1 MLLTTQGGLI
11 VSSRHISLIA
21 LRREEPSPDKSLKSL
36 NNNDPEGF
44 TYRVLLCLADAEG
57 NRIVA
62 ASGLSPKGARFVRE
76 DIAHHWAIESARWS
90 AEEALARFRDGAY
103 YAEAGHSESGE
114 ETEEIV

>member
-11 VSSRHISLIA
+11 VSSQYIAFLA
-21 LRREEPSPDKSLKSL
+21 LRREETPPRQTDPDSL
-36 NNNDPEGF
+36 
-44 TYRVLLCLADAEG
+44 TYRVLLCLADREG

-62 ASGLSPKGARFVRE
+62 ARGLSLAAARFVRE

-103 YAEAGHSESGE
+103 YAEAVNSPAADDDEME
-114 ETEEIV
+114 DL